1 MENLVNIIYISFVAI
16 FVIVPGAV
24 VLADQCSDRFHGW
37 LRRRIRKARRDLAS
51 WLLAPE
57 GLTVRP
63 LTETETALA
72 PVTVDVD
79 DELVELLRRWS
90 A

>member
-1 MENLVNIIYISFVAI
+1 MENLVYIIYISFVAI

-24 VLADQCSDRFHGW
+24 VLADQCSDRFHAW
-37 LRRRIRKARRDLAS
+37 RRRIRQARRDLAA
-51 WLLAPE
+51 WLLAPD

-63 LTETETALA
+63 LTETEIALA
-72 PVTVDVD
+72 KVTVDE
-79 DELVELLRRWS
+79 DELLETLRRWS

>member
-1 MENLVNIIYISFVAI
+1 MENLVYIIYISFVAI

-24 VLADQCSDRFHGW
+24 VLADQCSDRFHAW

-51 WLLAPE
+51 WLLAPD
-57 GLTVRP
+57 GLTVCP
-63 LTETETALA
+63 MTDNETVLA
-72 PVTVDVD
+72 PMEVSDE
-79 DELVELLRRWS
+79 ELVELLRRWS